1 MFHYSYAL
9 TYLLI
14 TFFFSLCFRPSYLSS
29 FSVHTLAKR
38 HIPNYSFLFPLFLSL
53 TLDIHSLI
61 FFSLALTLSHAFEH
75 TRTPCS
81 VSLWSSLVFSFFFFL
96 FFITAFLFFILS
108 RYSNTYVVTR
118 GRASMSIFL
127 EYAINEVLITIIYFV
142 LIRMFVCIAC
152 PPRDGHIIR
161 FMYSNSDRF

>member
-1 MFHYSYAL
+1 MRVFHYSCAL

-81 VSLWSSLVFSFFFFL
+81 VSLWSSLVFSFFFF

-118 GRASMSIFL
+118 DRASMSIFFFWNTRQTKFYL
-127 EYAINEVLITIIYFV
+127 PLFILF
-142 LIRMFVCIAC
+142 
-152 PPRDGHIIR
+152 
-161 FMYSNSDRF
+161 